1 MRFQPSHYGAAG
13 PADLLANVAGAT
25 RSKSPSGENLDVTEV
40 LQLATVA
47 RELVLPSDPRE
58 RKAVLEAKIAN
69 YEGMK
74 RKFPIAALFYDN
86 ELRKM
91 RAKLAATEH
100 QIAKARAGERST
112 QTFRYLGWTA
122 GALAL
127 GVLATMIYRNI
138 VTAKAK

>member
-1 MRFQPSHYGAAG
+1 MHFRPSHYGEPDPAA
-13 PADLLANVAGAT
+13 LLSTVTGAT
-25 RSKSPSGENLDVTEV
+25 SSKGPSGENLDMTEV

-47 RELVLPSDPRE
+47 RELILPADPVE

-74 RKFPIAALFYDN
+74 RRFPIAAVFYDN
-86 ELRKM
+86 EIRKM
-91 RAKLAATEH
+91 KAKLAATDH

-122 GALAL
+122 GALAI

-138 VTAKAK
+138 ATAKAK